1 MGAAPEVEIDLVRLL
16 FTCLRRWYV
25 FVICG
30 VLATAVAIAFSM
42 FYLTPL
48 YESSISL
55 YVNNRM
61 DRTDSDYVS
70 TSDMS
75 ASRSLVST
83 YITICK
89 SDRVMGAV
97 SKALDNQYS
106 ATYLK
111 SVVNAKQSGQ
121 TELFTVTVT
130 TTDPERSSLIANT
143 MADVFPG
150 ILSEIVEGSSAKVI
164 DYGKV
169 PTSRSFPSHSKNAL
183 IGLLI
188 GVVLAAIIVFIE
200 FITDVRVM
208 DEEDLSNISDY
219 PMLGQIPDF
228 SMIGKRG
235 LRSSKYGYEP
245 AESKSEDS
253 DDKDASS
260 GETDAKKKKSD
271 KASK

>member
-1 MGAAPEVEIDLVRLL
+1 MGAAPEVEIDLIRLL
-16 FTCLRRWYV
+16 VTCLRRWWV
-25 FVICG
+25 FALCG
-30 VLATAVAIAFSM
+30 LLSTALAIAFSV

-83 YITICK
+83 YITISK
-89 SDRVMGAV
+89 SDRVMSAV

-106 ATYLK
+106 SNYLK
-111 SVVNAKQSGQ
+111 SVVSAKQQGQ

-143 MADVFPG
+143 IADVFPSV
-150 ILSEIVEGSSAKVI
+150 LSEIVEGSSAKVI

-169 PTSRSFPSHSKNAL
+169 PNYKSFPNNTKNAM

-188 GVVLAAIIVFIE
+188 GVVLAGIIIFLE

-208 DEEDLSNISDY
+208 DEEDLSSICDY
-219 PMLGQIPDF
+219 PLLGQIPDF
-228 SMIGKRG
+228 NQIGKRG
-235 LRSSKYGYEP
+235 LRSSKYGYG
-245 AESKSEDS
+245 SSENKPS
-253 DDKDASS
+253 DTDVKETSS
-260 GETDAKKKKSD
+260 GKSAAKKTGNS
-271 KASK
+271 ST